1 MIATIISDHRTEVK
15 CYWVKLPT
23 TDRGAAQCGL
33 EMLEGCRGLSEYSME
48 HFDFDLRMGIGVDSG
63 RAVVGQVG
71 YYNNTRLTAIG
82 DVVNTAKRVQ
92 DLTKEAGT
100 HLLVPNAVRERVQDR
115 FRFGRELTT
124 DIRGKAGKHQVSEV
138 LAAT

>member
-1 MIATIISDHRTEVK
+1 
-15 CYWVKLPT
+15 
-23 TDRGAAQCGL
+23 
-33 EMLEGCRGLSEYSME
+33 ME
-48 HFDFDLRMGIGVDSG
+48 HFSFDLRMGIGIDSG

-92 DLTKEAGT
+92 DLTKETGT
-100 HLLVPNAVRERVQDR
+100 HLLVTKAVRERVEDS

-124 DIRGKAGKHQVSEV
+124 DIRGKAAKHQVSEV

>member
-1 MIATIISDHRTEVK
+1 M
-15 CYWVKLPT
+15 
-23 TDRGAAQCGL
+23 
-33 EMLEGCRGLSEYSME
+33 
-48 HFDFDLRMGIGVDSG
+48 
-63 RAVVGQVG
+63 VGQVG

-100 HLLVPNAVRERVQDR
+100 HLLVTNAVRERVQDR